1 MFKASKIWTVHRI
14 TVYYIYIVFH
24 RILPVILH
32 FEKDKMS
39 LICPSISEERKEN
52 KGTKEKEKLLHDES
66 QQNG

>member
-1 MFKASKIWTVHRI
+1 M
-14 TVYYIYIVFH
+14 YYKCSRPAKFGRFIV
-24 RILPVILH
+24 LPVILH